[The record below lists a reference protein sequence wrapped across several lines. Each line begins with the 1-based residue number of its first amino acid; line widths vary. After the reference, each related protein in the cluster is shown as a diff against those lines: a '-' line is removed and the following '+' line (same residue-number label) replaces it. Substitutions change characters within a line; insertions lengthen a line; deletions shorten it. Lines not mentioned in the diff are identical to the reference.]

1 MTVVALLEIEL
12 HLPASQSLKQKR
24 SVVKSLRD
32 RTSRKFNVSVAEV
45 DHLDKWQLAGLAFSM
60 VSSDQSHVEAQI
72 QNLLGTIE
80 REIMGSA
87 VIVRQDLSFL

>member
-24 SVVKSLRD
+24 SVIKSLRD
-32 RTSRKFNVSVAEV
+32 RTSQKFNVSVAAV

-60 VSSDQSHVEAQI
+60 VSADQSHIEAQ
-72 QNLLGTIE
+72 TPY
-80 REIMGSA
+80 
-87 VIVRQDLSFL
+87 LSGENANEGRTT